1 MDPLGLAL
9 ENFDLTGQWRESD
22 QGVAIDA
29 SGVLVDGTLI
39 DGPAALRLALLDRSG
54 SFVTT
59 MTGKLL
65 MYAAGRPVEYFDMPA
80 VRAIVRAAA
89 AEDYRFSSLVLGVAE
104 SLPFRMRIR
113 DAAGAD

>member
-1 MDPLGLAL
+1 
-9 ENFDLTGQWRESD
+9 
-22 QGVAIDA
+22 
-29 SGVLVDGTLI
+29 
-39 DGPAALRLALLDRSG
+39 
-54 SFVTT
+54 
-59 MTGKLL
+59 
-65 MYAAGRPVEYFDMPA
+65 MPA